1 MKVNYQNNRDIN
13 FKGFLDSKL
22 LKKSLEFA
30 AENGTLFAAT
40 TTLVLSGVRP
50 IAILSTPNT
59 DKKNKQVASAKSITS
74 SINGYLISLFCSIPI
89 AKAIKKIDKKPER
102 FLDPKT
108 IQNLKEGAKPLVE
121 SKAYSMA
128 TQMFKLGLGFIIAAP
143 KAVLTA
149 IGTPY
154 ILDLFFTQEL
164 NTKTNVSQNQQPSF
178 KGKEKLPSGIG
189 KIINNKKFQEFV
201 KKYKDSNF
209 PMHIIAAT
217 DTIATAS
224 FVHQT
229 KVNKKLEEKDK
240 KPLIYN
246 SIIATLLSII
256 STYTIDKMTQKQTDK
271 FIEKYKKINKNDKN
285 VLKQIE
291 GIKNAKPML
300 IAGSI
305 YYILIP
311 ILSTY
316 FADRIKF
323 TKN

>member
-1 MKVNYQNNRDIN
+1 
-13 FKGFLDSKL
+13 
-22 LKKSLEFA
+22 
-30 AENGTLFAAT
+30 
-40 TTLVLSGVRP
+40 
-50 IAILSTPNT
+50 
-59 DKKNKQVASAKSITS
+59 
-74 SINGYLISLFCSIPI
+74 
-89 AKAIKKIDKKPER
+89 
-102 FLDPKT
+102 
-108 IQNLKEGAKPLVE
+108 
-121 SKAYSMA
+121 
-128 TQMFKLGLGFIIAAP
+128 
-143 KAVLTA
+143 
-149 IGTPY
+149 
-154 ILDLFFTQEL
+154 
-164 NTKTNVSQNQQPSF
+164 
-178 KGKEKLPSGIG
+178 
-189 KIINNKKFQEFV
+189 
-201 KKYKDSNF
+201 
-209 PMHIIAAT
+209 MHIIAAT

-256 STYTIDKMTQKQTDK
+256 STYTIDNMTQKQTDK

-291 GIKNAKPML
+291 GIRNAKPML
-300 IAGSI
+300 IAGSV